1 MNTSIWK
8 ELIIVPRVCAS
19 SMCSVSWC
27 LLCFMSL
34 SFDYICIFYSPLRE
48 CLRARHFRATS
59 LLHTT
64 CVRSCCTWRGSCVA
78 AKHKKKSRNCLERK
92 CSFPSLSAKSF
103 IVLPLPLSKTNTSN
117 KAWGDAVRWLRMHR
131 SRSRRKSRD
140 TSQSTF
146 DLQVVPSYFDIWV
159 VDNFCTMFRLFVLPQ
174 GSSDWIINIY
184 LFHNCHGHAFVCS
197 FLRKMFHFPFCN
209 HVYRVLCNSMN
220 PHLARF

>member
-1 MNTSIWK
+1 VLHPCAVFLDVYCVLCLFHLTTYVYSIVHCGSAFEPGASGLPHYCTPPVCVPAVLGAVAVWRQNT
-8 ELIIVPRVCAS
+8 
-19 SMCSVSWC
+19 
-27 LLCFMSL
+27 
-34 SFDYICIFYSPLRE
+34 
-48 CLRARHFRATS
+48 
-59 LLHTT
+59 
-64 CVRSCCTWRGSCVA
+64 
-78 AKHKKKSRNCLERK
+78 KKNSRNFLERK

-140 TSQSTF
+140 TGQSTF